1 MDFKEFYQWLIDRY
15 VLPPDV
21 AAQLLENI
29 LAELEEQKSVKESL
43 QLPREYEMLIK
54 NMEREDKS

>member
-29 LAELEEQKSVKESL
+29 LAELEEQKNVKESL

>member
-1 MDFKEFYQWLIDRY
+1 

-29 LAELEEQKSVKESL
+29 LAELEDQKNVKESL